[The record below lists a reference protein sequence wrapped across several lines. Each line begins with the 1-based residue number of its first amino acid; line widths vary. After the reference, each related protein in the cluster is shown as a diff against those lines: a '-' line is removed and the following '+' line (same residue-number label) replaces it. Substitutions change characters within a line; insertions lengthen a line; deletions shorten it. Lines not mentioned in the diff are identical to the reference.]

1 MLARLHQTNSLSST
15 WLNGLF
21 LSVGWA
27 FWVTKHPQMS
37 ALGNMHKEFRWYHG
51 ANFVLKNRRSFFIWR
66 KMMQEKIN
74 EIIEKAKLEIANT
87 QTKQDLIQIN
97 AKFLGKS
104 GEVSLLMRGLK
115 DVSAEERPKIG
126 AVLNQARDQIL
137 ALVREKEEFLE
148 NQELEEQI
156 NNEHID
162 ITMPVKPL
170 PTGTLHPIEIIQR
183 DLIDYFVSQ
192 GFSVMDGK
200 EIESDYYC
208 FEALN
213 VPKDH
218 PARDA
223 QDTFYFDAERLLRVH
238 TSATQIKT
246 MESQTPPIKMI
257 STGRVYRVDEVD
269 ATHSPM
275 FNQFEIL
282 VVDENVTMSDLKGTL
297 ENLAKHL
304 FGEKTKIRLRPS
316 YFPFTEP
323 SIEVDATCTHCG
335 GKGCPVCKQTGFIE
349 LLGAGMV
356 HPNVLKNC
364 NIDPNKYVGFAAGL
378 GLDRIAMI
386 KYGINDI
393 RDLYEGD
400 VNFLKQFR

>member
-1 MLARLHQTNSLSST
+1 
-15 WLNGLF
+15 
-21 LSVGWA
+21 
-27 FWVTKHPQMS
+27 
-37 ALGNMHKEFRWYHG
+37 
-51 ANFVLKNRRSFFIWR
+51 
-66 KMMQEKIN
+66 MQEKIDN
-74 EIIEKAKLEIANT
+74 IIERVKTEILNASN
-87 QTKQDLIQIN
+87 KQELIQIN
-97 AKFLGKS
+97 AKSLGKS
-104 GEVSLLMRGLK
+104 GELSLLMRGLK
-115 DVSAEERPKIG
+115 DLSSAEKPKMG
-126 AVLNQARDQIL
+126 AILNQARDQVF
-137 ALVREKEEFLE
+137 ALVRQKEEVL
-148 NQELEEQI
+148 NDQELTQRI
-156 NNEHID
+156 NNEHVD

-170 PTGTLHPIEIIQR
+170 QVGTLHPIEIIQR
-183 DLIDYFVSQ
+183 DLIEYFVSQ
-192 GFSVMDGK
+192 GFSVMDGR
-200 EIESDYYC
+200 EVETDYYC

-223 QDTFYFDAERLLRVH
+223 QDTFYFDAEKLLRVH

-282 VVDENVTMSDLKGTL
+282 VVDENVTMSDLKGML

-304 FGEKTKIRLRPS
+304 FGEKTQIRLRPS

-364 NIDPNKYVGFAAGL
+364 KIDPNKYMGFAAGL

-393 RDLYEGD
+393 RDLYDGD

>member
-1 MLARLHQTNSLSST
+1 
-15 WLNGLF
+15 
-21 LSVGWA
+21 
-27 FWVTKHPQMS
+27 
-37 ALGNMHKEFRWYHG
+37 
-51 ANFVLKNRRSFFIWR
+51 
-66 KMMQEKIN
+66 MQEKIN

-246 MESQTPPIKMI
+246 MESQIPPIKMI

>member
-1 MLARLHQTNSLSST
+1 
-15 WLNGLF
+15 
-21 LSVGWA
+21 
-27 FWVTKHPQMS
+27 
-37 ALGNMHKEFRWYHG
+37 
-51 ANFVLKNRRSFFIWR
+51 
-66 KMMQEKIN
+66 MQEKIDN
-74 EIIEKAKLEIANT
+74 IIERVKTEILNASN
-87 QTKQDLIQIN
+87 KQELIQIN
-97 AKFLGKS
+97 AKYLGKS
-104 GEVSLLMRGLK
+104 GELSLLMRGLK
-115 DVSAEERPKIG
+115 DLSPAEKPKMG
-126 AVLNQARDQIL
+126 AILNQARDQVL
-137 ALVREKEEFLE
+137 ALVRQKEEVL
-148 NQELEEQI
+148 NDQELAQRI
-156 NNEHID
+156 NNEHVD

-170 PTGTLHPIEIIQR
+170 QVGTLHPIEIIQR
-183 DLIDYFVSQ
+183 DLIEYFVSQ
-192 GFSVMDGK
+192 GFSVMDGR
-200 EIESDYYC
+200 EVETDYYC

-223 QDTFYFDAERLLRVH
+223 QDTFYFDAEKLLRVH

-246 MESQTPPIKMI
+246 MESRTPPIKMI

-282 VVDENVTMSDLKGTL
+282 VVDENVTMSDLKGML

-304 FGEKTKIRLRPS
+304 FGEKTQIRLRPS

-364 NIDPNKYVGFAAGL
+364 KIDPNKYMGFAAGL

-393 RDLYEGD
+393 RDLYDGD

>member
-1 MLARLHQTNSLSST
+1 
-15 WLNGLF
+15 
-21 LSVGWA
+21 
-27 FWVTKHPQMS
+27 
-37 ALGNMHKEFRWYHG
+37 
-51 ANFVLKNRRSFFIWR
+51 
-66 KMMQEKIN
+66 
-74 EIIEKAKLEIANT
+74 
-87 QTKQDLIQIN
+87 
-97 AKFLGKS
+97 
-104 GEVSLLMRGLK
+104 
-115 DVSAEERPKIG
+115 
-126 AVLNQARDQIL
+126 
-137 ALVREKEEFLE
+137 
-148 NQELEEQI
+148 
-156 NNEHID
+156 
-162 ITMPVKPL
+162 MPVKPL

>member
-1 MLARLHQTNSLSST
+1 
-15 WLNGLF
+15 
-21 LSVGWA
+21 
-27 FWVTKHPQMS
+27 
-37 ALGNMHKEFRWYHG
+37 
-51 ANFVLKNRRSFFIWR
+51 
-66 KMMQEKIN
+66 MQEKIDN
-74 EIIEKAKLEIANT
+74 IIERVKTEILNASN
-87 QTKQDLIQIN
+87 KQELIQIN
-97 AKFLGKS
+97 AKYLGKS
-104 GEVSLLMRGLK
+104 GELSLLMRGLK
-115 DVSAEERPKIG
+115 DLSPAEKPKMG
-126 AVLNQARDQIL
+126 AILNQARDQVF
-137 ALVREKEEFLE
+137 ALVRQKEEVL
-148 NQELEEQI
+148 NDQELTQRI
-156 NNEHID
+156 NNEHVD

-170 PTGTLHPIEIIQR
+170 QVGTLHPIEIIQR
-183 DLIDYFVSQ
+183 DLIEYFVSQ
-192 GFSVMDGK
+192 GFSVMDGR
-200 EIESDYYC
+200 EVETDYYC

-223 QDTFYFDAERLLRVH
+223 QDTFYFDAEKLLRVH

-246 MESQTPPIKMI
+246 MESRTPPIKMI

-282 VVDENVTMSDLKGTL
+282 VVDENVTMSDLKGML

-304 FGEKTKIRLRPS
+304 FGEKTQIRLRPS

-364 NIDPNKYVGFAAGL
+364 KIDPNKYMGFAAGL

-393 RDLYEGD
+393 RDLYDGD

>member
-1 MLARLHQTNSLSST
+1 MQQKIDL
-15 WLNGLF
+15 
-21 LSVGWA
+21 
-27 FWVTKHPQMS
+27 M
-37 ALGNMHKEFRWYHG
+37 
-51 ANFVLKNRRSFFIWR
+51 LKN
-66 KMMQEKIN
+66 
-74 EIIEKAKLEIANT
+74 AANDISLA
-87 QTKQDLIQIN
+87 QDKQALIQIN
-97 AKFLGKS
+97 AKYIGKS
-104 GEVSLLMRGLK
+104 GELSVLMKGLK
-115 DVSAEERPKIG
+115 DLSAEERPKVGVI
-126 AVLNQARDQIL
+126 LNEARDQIL
-137 ALVREKEEFLE
+137 QLVKQKEDELFDA
-148 NQELEEQI
+148 ELEKKI
-156 NNEHID
+156 KNETVD
-162 ITMPVKPL
+162 ITMPTKPFKL
-170 PTGTLHPIEIIQR
+170 GTLHPIELIQR
-183 DLIDYFVSQ
+183 DLINYFVSQ

-200 EIESDYYC
+200 DIESDYYC

-223 QDTFYFDAERLLRVH
+223 QDSFYFDTERLLRVH
-238 TSATQIKT
+238 TSATQIRT
-246 MESQTPPIKMI
+246 MESSTPPIKMI

-282 VVDENVTMSDLKGTL
+282 VVDKNVTLSDLKGTL

-304 FGEKTKIRLRPS
+304 FGEKTQIRLRPS

-323 SIEVDATCTHCG
+323 SVEVDATCTHCS
-335 GKGCPVCKQTGFIE
+335 GKGCSVCKQTGFIE

-364 NIDPNKYVGFAAGL
+364 NIDPNKYTGFAAGL

-400 VNFLKQFR
+400 INFLKQFK

>member
-1 MLARLHQTNSLSST
+1 MQKQ
-15 WLNGLF
+15 
-21 LSVGWA
+21 V
-27 FWVTKHPQMS
+27 
-37 ALGNMHKEFRWYHG
+37 KEI
-51 ANFVLKNRRSFFIWR
+51 LKNAS
-66 KMMQEKIN
+66 
-74 EIIEKAKLEIANT
+74 LEIQSASDK
-87 QTKQDLIQIN
+87 QTLIQVN
-97 AKFLGKS
+97 AKYLGKN
-104 GEVSLLMRGLK
+104 GELSAIMKGLK
-115 DVSAEERPKIG
+115 DLPAEERPKVG
-126 AVLNQARDQIL
+126 AIVNEVRDKISS
-137 ALVREKEEFLE
+137 LVREKESVLDD
-148 NQELEEQI
+148 QELERKI
-156 NNEHID
+156 SNENVD
-162 ITMPVKPL
+162 ITMPTKPFAR
-170 PTGTLHPIEIIQR
+170 GSLHPIEIIQR
-183 DLIDYFVSQ
+183 DLINYFATQ
-192 GFSVMDGK
+192 GFTVMDGK

-238 TSATQIKT
+238 TSATQIRT
-246 MESQTPPIKMI
+246 MEASTPPIKMI

-282 VVDENVTMSDLKGTL
+282 VVDKNVTLADLKGVL
-297 ENLAKHL
+297 ENLAKYL
-304 FGEKTKIRLRPS
+304 FGEKTQIRLRPS

-323 SIEVDATCTHCG
+323 SVEVDATCTQCK
-335 GKGCPVCKQTGFIE
+335 GKGCPVCKQSGFIE

-364 NIDPNKYVGFAAGL
+364 GIDPNKYTGFAAGL

-386 KYGINDI
+386 KYGISDI

-400 VNFLKQFR
+400 INFLKQFK